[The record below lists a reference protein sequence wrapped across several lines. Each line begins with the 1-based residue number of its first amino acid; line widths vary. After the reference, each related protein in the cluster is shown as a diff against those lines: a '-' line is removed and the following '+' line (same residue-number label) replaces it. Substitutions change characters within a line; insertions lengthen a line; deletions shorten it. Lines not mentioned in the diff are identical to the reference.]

1 MDNWGFAC
9 VCGGPVTELTLLKRD
24 LFGCVYVERR
34 GGDLP
39 PHVYRDTNE
48 ARWWIRP
55 VARWLASR
63 EASALSSAQGMATVP
78 QLVAWSNGRLTRTWI
93 EGQPMQVARPR
104 DPAYFVDALRVLRS
118 LHRRGIAHND
128 LAKEPNWLVTEDG
141 NAGIIDFQ
149 LARTDPSRGRLFR
162 MQAREDLRHL
172 LKHKRYYCSDSL
184 TSAQRRILDRPSLP
198 ARLWRWVVKP
208 VYLGIT
214 RGILRWEDREGAS
227 DRQFLPKGD
236 TDDKRT

>member
-1 MDNWGFAC
+1 
-9 VCGGPVTELTLLKRD
+9 
-24 LFGCVYVERR
+24 
-34 GGDLP
+34 
-39 PHVYRDTNE
+39 
-48 ARWWIRP
+48 
-55 VARWLASR
+55 
-63 EASALSSAQGMATVP
+63 
-78 QLVAWSNGRLTRTWI
+78 
-93 EGQPMQVARPR
+93 MQVARPR

-128 LAKEPNWLVTEDG
+128 LAKEPNWLVTADG
-141 NAGIIDFQ
+141 HAGIIDFQ
-149 LARTDPSRGRLFR
+149 LARTDPARGKLFR